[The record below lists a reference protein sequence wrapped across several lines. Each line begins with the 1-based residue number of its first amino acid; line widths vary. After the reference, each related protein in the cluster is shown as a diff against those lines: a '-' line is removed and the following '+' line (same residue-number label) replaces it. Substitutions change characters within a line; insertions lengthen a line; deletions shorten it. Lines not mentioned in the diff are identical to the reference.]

1 MNRSIKLVAA
11 TFAASSMLLVT
22 LGLTAARAQDADS
35 EVPNIST
42 ITQVHGTWTGTDSQG
57 GMVQGPATL
66 DLTQNGKS
74 IGGTFS
80 LTTDGETPSGKVNGH
95 ISGDNLKLNFH
106 ATMGTKHNCVAAVV
120 ATVDE
125 TVMPPTM
132 EGTFVVKGSKK
143 HCRGIGSFSVTEQ

>member
-1 MNRSIKLVAA
+1 MNRSIKLVAV
-11 TFAASSMLLVT
+11 TFAASSMLLAT
-22 LGLTAARAQDADS
+22 LGLTAARAQDA
-35 EVPNIST
+35 EPNTSA
-42 ITQVHGTWTGTDSQG
+42 ITQVAGTWTGTDSQG
-57 GMVQGPATL
+57 GMVQGPMTL
-66 DLTQNGKS
+66 DLTQVSKS

-143 HCRGIGSFSVTEQ
+143 HCKGIGSFSLTEQ